1 MKTTRSIAII
11 AFIVAL
17 AAAVAAQKKPTFTSV
32 YTSLGSGC
40 KILRGGDGQ
49 DDAKL
54 CPGPGGYQVRIYS
67 SATMTHI
74 NAEKKGIDESYPIVN
89 VGLDFNESKV
99 KLEWR
104 LANGKP
110 FAVIIRVPKY
120 DGRTDDEPGVGKVI
134 GEELFVSGIGDYEFI
149 SVSIDAKKPNANARA
164 RAAADKG
171 YMP

>member
-1 MKTTRSIAII
+1 MKTTKLIAIVVLI
-11 AFIVAL
+11 FTF
-17 AAAVAAQKKPTFTSV
+17 AAAAIAQKKPVFTST
-32 YTSLGSGC
+32 YTSMGTGC

-54 CPGPGGYQVRIYS
+54 CQGPGGYQVRIYS
-67 SATMTHI
+67 SASMAHI
-74 NAEKKGIDESYPIVN
+74 NAEKKGTDESYPIVN
-89 VGLDFNESKV
+89 VGLDFNESKA

-120 DGRTDDEPGVGKVI
+120 DGRTDEEPGVGKVI

-149 SVSIDAKKPNANARA
+149 SESIDAKKPNANAKA
-164 RAAADKG
+164 RVAADRG
-171 YMP
+171 YKP

>member
-1 MKTTRSIAII
+1 MRPTRLIAITLLTF
-11 AFIVAL
+11 ALAL
-17 AAAVAAQKKPTFTSV
+17 AASAQRKPKFTST
-32 YTSLGSGC
+32 YTSLGVGC
-40 KILRGGDGQ
+40 KVLKGGDGQ

-54 CPGPGGYQVRIYS
+54 CKGPGGYQVRVYA
-67 SATMTHI
+67 SAEATFI
-74 NAEKKGIDESYPIVN
+74 NAEKKGTDESSPIVN

-110 FAVIIRVPKY
+110 FAVIIRVPIY
-120 DGRTDDEPGVGKVI
+120 DGRTDDKPGMGKVI
-134 GEELFVSGIGDYEFI
+134 GEELSVSGIGQYEFI
-149 SVSIDAKKPNANARA
+149 SESIDVKTRNANIKA